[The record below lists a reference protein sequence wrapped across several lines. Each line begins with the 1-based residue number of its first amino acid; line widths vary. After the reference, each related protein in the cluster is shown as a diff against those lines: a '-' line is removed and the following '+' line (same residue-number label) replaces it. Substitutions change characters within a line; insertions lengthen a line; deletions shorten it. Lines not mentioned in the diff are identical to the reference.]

1 MATKKTPKFVTR
13 AVDDLIP
20 YINNARTHSEEQI
33 NQIASSIKEFGFMNP
48 VIISDDNG
56 ILAGHCRVMAAKKLG
71 IKEVPCMEESHLTE
85 AQKKA
90 YILADNR
97 LAEKSE
103 WDMELVQIELEAL
116 KDEDFSVDLIG
127 FDLNDVFSDKESTEV
142 DEVESPEPPQDPVTK
157 PGDIWTLGDHR
168 LVCGDATSFD
178 DIDKLIQGGDIA
190 DLYLTDPPYNVA
202 YEGATEDK
210 LTIMNDSMDD
220 ASFRQFLVDAFT
232 AADSVM
238 KPGASFYIWH
248 AGSEGFNFS
257 GACRDV
263 GWQVRQCLIWSK
275 QSMVL
280 GRQDYQWKHEPCLYG
295 WKSGAAHSWYS
306 DRSQTTVLEFN
317 RPNRNAE
324 HPTMKPVELFSY
336 LIKNST
342 RRGDVVL
349 DSFGGSGTTLIAC
362 EQLGR
367 KCLTMELDPQ
377 YCDVIIR
384 RWQNLT
390 GKEAV
395 RDDGKRFSN
404 L

>member
-1 MATKKTPKFVTR
+1 
-13 AVDDLIP
+13 
-20 YINNARTHSEEQI
+20 
-33 NQIASSIKEFGFMNP
+33 
-48 VIISDDNG
+48 
-56 ILAGHCRVMAAKKLG
+56 
-71 IKEVPCMEESHLTE
+71 ME
-85 AQKKA
+85 
-90 YILADNR
+90 
-97 LAEKSE
+97 
-103 WDMELVQIELEAL
+103 
-116 KDEDFSVDLIG
+116 DE
-127 FDLNDVFSDKESTEV
+127 
-142 DEVESPEPPQDPVTK
+142 
-157 PGDIWTLGDHR
+157 
-168 LVCGDATSFD
+168 
-178 DIDKLIQGGDIA
+178 
-190 DLYLTDPPYNVA
+190 
-202 YEGATEDK
+202 
-210 LTIMNDSMDD
+210 
-220 ASFRQFLVDAFT
+220 SFRRFLVDAFT

-248 AGSEGFNFS
+248 ADTEGFNFR
-257 GACRDV
+257 GACRDI

-275 QSMVL
+275 QSMAL

-390 GKEAV
+390 GKNAV
-395 RDDGKRFSN
+395 RQDGKTFN
-404 L
+404 ELAAQVL